1 VCRICLGIVVGPAD
15 LFTASI
21 IDQLRAAY
29 EAGQGVALTNATQ
42 ASIERLH
49 DLLEHRGSAQAPPDV
64 ASADLVAFRKA
75 FRADG
80 QLHSSSHVLLP
91 RTTAAGTMGV
101 LTTKDKDR
109 QQRQRIADANDV
121 KALQRIFS
129 ATAVVPSEP
138 PGDDQQNLVNLAE
151 SYVSHGI
158 QSDTNGDQVQLVN
171 TVWAARS
178 FLNSS
183 DFYYINQ
190 EADYSVNVGSGT
202 LNSWSNQAITNIP
215 YQGVTLF
222 RPSPETTMEA
232 TQVTSGVSTSIGT
245 SVGFN
250 ITGGVNASVT
260 ETTTISH
267 SDSTTVPAMDITN
280 DADFTTGNTDWVYV
294 VNDLNAAGAIDL
306 FNNWIWEVP
315 FTSYPSSGGGVGQLS
330 LNYTASLTATI
341 SDVGQVNVFL
351 QFPSSIPWPFGTT
364 FQIQPPVIT
373 GVSPSCVDSGE
384 SFTIDGTGLYP
395 SLVQAVLINGTAVDS
410 SAITTVSDTK
420 TNVIA
425 PDTIECHLGCPVAV
439 QTNEGT
445 SNTNFTIEISA
456 LCD

>member
-1 VCRICLGIVVGPAD
+1 
-15 LFTASI
+15 
-21 IDQLRAAY
+21 
-29 EAGQGVALTNATQ
+29 
-42 ASIERLH
+42 
-49 DLLEHRGSAQAPPDV
+49 
-64 ASADLVAFRKA
+64 
-75 FRADG
+75 
-80 QLHSSSHVLLP
+80 
-91 RTTAAGTMGV
+91 
-101 LTTKDKDR
+101 
-109 QQRQRIADANDV
+109 
-121 KALQRIFS
+121 
-129 ATAVVPSEP
+129 
-138 PGDDQQNLVNLAE
+138 
-151 SYVSHGI
+151 
-158 QSDTNGDQVQLVN
+158 
-171 TVWAARS
+171 
-178 FLNSS
+178 
-183 DFYYINQ
+183 
-190 EADYSVNVGSGT
+190 
-202 LNSWSNQAITNIP
+202 
-215 YQGVTLF
+215 
-222 RPSPETTMEA
+222 MEA

-280 DADFTTGNTDWVYV
+280 DADFTTGNTEWVYV

-315 FTSYPSSGGGVGQLS
+315 FTSYPSSGGGVGQLL
-330 LNYTASLTATI
+330 LNYSAGLTATI
-341 SDVGQVNVFL
+341 SDVGQVNVGL
-351 QFPSSIPWPFGTT
+351 EFPSSIPWPFGTT

-410 SAITTVSDTK
+410 SAITTVSDTQI
-420 TNVIA
+420 NVIA